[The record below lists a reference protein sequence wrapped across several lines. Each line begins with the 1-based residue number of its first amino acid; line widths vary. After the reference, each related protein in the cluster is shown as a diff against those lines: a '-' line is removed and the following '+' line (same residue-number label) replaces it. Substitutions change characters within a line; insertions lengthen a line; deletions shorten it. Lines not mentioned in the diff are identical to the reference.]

1 MRKNIFLVIQ
11 ENPIDLG
18 RDQYGNGDG
27 GSAATTR
34 STTTRRAAA
43 SSSGTTVASA
53 STSHKDGPKK
63 DLGRD
68 QNVQAGTDSNLIT
81 LIEFKKTLLEEQKK
95 GEERIQELNNKI
107 DSTKQQIDDER
118 IQLENL
124 RVKLKQT
131 NEQKDTELT
140 RYTEMKNALI
150 ETRNQMKSADEK
162 NGTKSALKS
171 RSERRDMG
179 RLARNLEQIERDIQT
194 KKLSKD
200 EERKLVAR
208 SKEVATKLHALKTIY
223 KKEDDYR
230 NISSQ
235 YELLKARMNKIF
247 DQKSDFGDKIGKLKG
262 TLDTLLN
269 LREGLY
275 AERRS
280 LIHVVREAKAKLEM
294 VDTQLNA
301 IQFRKSRQQAAES
314 RLRRSQSQRRQT
326 GDREEIRENI
336 QERAKRNKE
345 NQERWNTMK
354 EAALKKMSTGEKL
367 TFDEMKLIYGDGISA
382 D

>member
-11 ENPIDLG
+11 ENPTDLG
-18 RDQYGNGDG
+18 RDKHSNGDG
-27 GSAATTR
+27 GSAATTK
-34 STTTRRAAA
+34 STTTATRAAP
-43 SSSGTTVASA
+43 SGTTVT
-53 STSHKDGPKK
+53 STSHNVDPSKQDPG
-63 DLGRD
+63 LD
-68 QNVQAGTDSNLIT
+68 QKMQAGTDSNLIT
-81 LIEFKKTLLEEQKK
+81 LLEFKKTLLEEQKK
-95 GEERIQELNNKI
+95 GEEQIQELNNKI
-107 DSTKQQIDDER
+107 NSTKQQIDDER

-140 RYTEMKNALI
+140 RYTELKNTLI

-162 NGTKSALKS
+162 NPSKQEIK

-179 RLARNLEQIERDIQT
+179 RLARILEQIERDIQT

-200 EERKLVAR
+200 EERRLVAR
-208 SKEVATKLHALKTIY
+208 SKEVATKLHALKTVY

-235 YELLKARMNKIF
+235 YEILKARMNKIF
-247 DQKSDFGDKIGKLKG
+247 DQKSEFGDKIGKLKG

-269 LREGLY
+269 LRESLY
-275 AERRS
+275 ADRRA
-280 LIHVVREAKAKLEM
+280 LIHVVREAKAKLDM
-294 VDTQLNA
+294 VDTQLSA
-301 IQFRKSRQQAAES
+301 IQFRKSRQQAAEG
-314 RLRRSQSQRRQT
+314 RIRRSQQQQRRLT
-326 GDREEIRENI
+326 IDREERRESM
-336 QERAKRNKE
+336 QERAKRSKE

-367 TFDEMKLIYGDGISA
+367 TFDEMKLIYGDGISGA